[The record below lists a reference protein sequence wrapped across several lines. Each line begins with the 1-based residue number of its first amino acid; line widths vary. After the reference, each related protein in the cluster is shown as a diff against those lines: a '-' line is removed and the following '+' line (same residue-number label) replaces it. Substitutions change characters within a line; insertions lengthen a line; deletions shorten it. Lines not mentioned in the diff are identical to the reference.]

1 MKDPTKTIRKKCE
14 KCNKPFSTSDD
25 NETLCRECRAKADF
39 EERRA
44 KDLARKEN
52 AKKVAKEKTCIDCGK
67 TFAITN
73 GEMDFFMNHDYGE
86 PVRCPD
92 CRALH
97 RSYVKRGLDNVGMET
112 TCVDC
117 GAKVA
122 FTNRELYWYVS
133 RGYSIPTRCKTCR
146 EKRNAHF
153 LKLRERQEK
162 KNASAAAEKE
172 QNKSPAKAVNT
183 NPAASAEAQDQPEAT
198 AAAPVS
204 VPDNVGVLEET
215 PDIL

>member
-14 KCNKPFSTSDD
+14 QCNKPFSTSDN

-52 AKKVAKEKTCIDCGK
+52 AKKIAKEKACIDCGK

-73 GEMDFFMNHDYGE
+73 GEMDFYTNHDYGE

-92 CRALH
+92 CRSLH

-117 GAKVA
+117 GVKVII
-122 FTNRELYWYVS
+122 TNRELYWYVS
-133 RGYSIPTRCKTCR
+133 RGYSIPTRCKACR

-153 LKLRERQEK
+153 MKLRERQEK
-162 KNASAAAEKE
+162 KAVSAAAEKKQGE
-172 QNKSPAKAVNT
+172 APSKTITTKPD
-183 NPAASAEAQDQPEAT
+183 ASADGQNQPEAT
-198 AAAPVS
+198 EAAPVS
-204 VPDNVGVLEET
+204 VPSNVG
-215 PDIL
+215 IL